1 MITSPDNLKLKEVRR
16 LGRRAGRE
24 KLGLF
29 TAEGE
34 DIVLAGLNAGWVA
47 RAVFVPASEP
57 SPMPEVLRPI
67 PVEDQ
72 LLAEH
77 SQLGS
82 STRALAVYKQQWGVP
97 EGPLSVALWGV
108 RDPGNIGTVV
118 RSADAFGA
126 ASVVLGPRCADPYS
140 PKAVRASMGAIFTVK
155 VARAQEPSEL
165 IGTTVALVAAPDGET
180 PVSSSGAEGQRAA
193 PLGAL
198 PLHEVIPALV
208 RAGGPITLVV
218 GSEREGLPENV
229 AKACDVRA
237 TIPMARDS
245 VNAAMAATIAL
256 YEIARAGQISAEG
269 TTDLS
274 GSAS

>member
-16 LGRRAGRE
+16 LARRAGRE

-34 DIVLAGLNAGWVA
+34 DIVLAALAAGWVA
-47 RAVFVPASEP
+47 RSVFVPGSEP
-57 SPMPEVLRPI
+57 SPMPESLRPI
-67 PVEDQ
+67 PVEDD

-97 EGPLSVALWGV
+97 TGPLSVALWGV

-126 ASVVLGPRCADPYS
+126 SGVVLGPRCADPYS
-140 PKAVRASMGAIFTVK
+140 PKAVRGSMGAIFK
-155 VARAQEPSEL
+155 VGLSRVQEPSEL
-165 IGTTVALVAAPDGET
+165 IGTTIALVAEHGD
-180 PVSSSGAEGQRAA
+180 
-193 PLGAL
+193 
-198 PLHEVIPALV
+198 PLHEIVPPLV
-208 RAGGPITLVV
+208 HAGGPITIVV
-218 GSEREGLPENV
+218 GSEREGLPEAV
-229 AKACDVRA
+229 ANACDMRA

-245 VNAAMAATIAL
+245 VNAAMAATVAL
-256 YEIARAGQISAEG
+256 YEIARAALTQPA
-269 TTDLS
+269 TADQS
-274 GSAS
+274 GSAQ

>member
-34 DIVLAGLNAGWVA
+34 DIVLSGLRAGWVA
-47 RAVFVPASEP
+47 RSVFVPGSEP
-57 SPMPEVLRPI
+57 SSMPDVLRPI
-67 PVEDQ
+67 PVDDT

-82 STRALAVYKQQWGVP
+82 STRALAVYKQQWREP
-97 EGPLSVALWGV
+97 TGPLSVALWGV
-108 RDPGNIGTVV
+108 RDPGNIGTVI

-126 ASVVLGPRCADPYS
+126 ASVVLGPHCADPYS
-140 PKAVRASMGAIFTVK
+140 PKAVRGSMGAIFTVP
-155 VARAQEPSEL
+155 VAKATDLGQL
-165 IGTTVALVAAPDGET
+165 VGTTIAMVAAEPGEGGIADT
-180 PVSSSGAEGQRAA
+180 V
-193 PLGAL
+193 
-198 PLHEVIPALV
+198 PLHEAIAPLV
-208 RAGGPITLVV
+208 ASGTPITIVV
-218 GSEREGLPENV
+218 GSEREGLPEAV

-256 YEIARAGQISAEG
+256 YEIARAGLVGGAS
-269 TTDLS
+269 TPTSNSDLS
-274 GSAS
+274 GSST